1 MYLSKN
7 PIENNTTGN
16 DPIFERPRISLLG
29 EEHWLQIRKQYCISL
44 REVQVAK
51 LVCQGF
57 GNEEIAGSLKIKQGT
72 IKTHMR
78 NIYRR
83 VRVKN
88 RIEMLLKFVD
98 IAAGSSTKLEIK
110 FSLPSNIKK
119 PGIVSVPDAS
129 VKRSDITSASDT
141 SH

>member
-29 EEHWLQIRKQYCISL
+29 EEHWLYIRRQYCMSP
-44 REVQVAK
+44 RELQVAK

-57 GNEEIAGSLKIKQGT
+57 DNGEIAGSLKIKQGT

-98 IAAGSSTKLEIK
+98 IAAGSSNKLEIK

-119 PGIVSVPDAS
+119 PDIVSVPDTS
-129 VKRSDITSASDT
+129 VKKPDTTSVSDT

>member
-1 MYLSKN
+1 MS
-7 PIENNTTGN
+7 
-16 DPIFERPRISLLG
+16 S
-29 EEHWLQIRKQYCISL
+29 
-44 REVQVAK
+44 RELQVAN

-57 GNEEIAGSLKIKQGT
+57 DNEEIAGSLKIKQGT
-72 IKTHMR
+72 IKTHIR

-110 FSLPSNIKK
+110 LSLPSNIKK
-119 PGIVSVPDAS
+119 PDIVSVPDTS
-129 VKRSDITSASDT
+129 VKKPDITSVSDT

>member
-1 MYLSKN
+1 MYLSKH
-7 PIENNTTGN
+7 PIENGTTGN
-16 DPIFERPRISLLG
+16 NPIFERPRISLLD
-29 EEHWLQIRKQYCISL
+29 EEHWLHIRRQYCMSP
-44 REVQVAK
+44 RELQVAR

-57 GNEEIAGSLKIKQGT
+57 DNEEIAGSLKIKQGT
-72 IKTHMR
+72 IKTHIR

-110 FSLPSNIKK
+110 LSLPSNIKK
-119 PGIVSVPDAS
+119 PDTVSVPDTS
-129 VKRSDITSASDT
+129 VKKPDITSVSDT

>member
-1 MYLSKN
+1 MYLSKR
-7 PIENNTTGN
+7 PIENSVAGN
-16 DPIFERPRISLLG
+16 DPVFERPRISLLG
-29 EEHWLQIRKQYCISL
+29 EEHWLHIRRQYCMSP
-44 REVQVAK
+44 RELQVAR

-57 GNEEIAGSLKIKQGT
+57 DNEEIAGSLKIKQGT

-98 IAAGSSTKLEIK
+98 IAAGSSSKLEIK
-110 FSLPSNIKK
+110 LFFPLNIKK
-119 PGIVSVPDAS
+119 PGITSV
-129 VKRSDITSASDT
+129 SDT

>member
-7 PIENNTTGN
+7 PVENNTTGN
-16 DPIFERPRISLLG
+16 DSIFERPRISLLD
-29 EEHWLQIRKQYCISL
+29 EEHWLYIRRQYCISP
-44 REVQVAK
+44 RELQVAR

-57 GNEEIAGSLKIKQGT
+57 DNGEIAGNLKIKEGT

-83 VRVKN
+83 IRVKN

-110 FSLPSNIKK
+110 LSLPSNIKR
-119 PGIVSVPDAS
+119 PDIVSVPDTS
-129 VKRSDITSASDT
+129 IKNPDITFVSDT
-141 SH
+141 PH